1 VRHAYIY
8 YRVDAAQA
16 ARAAARVDTLLRALA
31 PYCGAPPRR
40 LVRCD
45 DATTWMEVYEDIAD
59 WPAFEA
65 ALQERLDALGIAGL
79 LDGPRHLERFVT
91 PADPIRK
98 P

>member
-1 VRHAYIY
+1 MRHAYIY

-16 ARAAARVDTLLRALA
+16 SAAAERIDSLLRAMT
-31 PYCGAPPRR
+31 PHCGMPPRR

-65 ALQERLDALGIAGL
+65 ALQNGLAALALPELLAGQ
-79 LDGPRHLERFVT
+79 RHLECFIA
-91 PADPIRK
+91 PADTA
-98 P
+98 